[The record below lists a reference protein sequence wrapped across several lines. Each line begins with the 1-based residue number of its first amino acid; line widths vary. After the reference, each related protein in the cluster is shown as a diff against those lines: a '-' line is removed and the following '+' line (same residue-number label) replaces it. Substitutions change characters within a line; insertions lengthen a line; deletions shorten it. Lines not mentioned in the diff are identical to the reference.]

1 MMQTCRWLSSRKRN
15 MITWQT
21 FASVEFNELHNM
33 HQVEE
38 KYLERLSDITMET
51 YAQVCSPKYYQP
63 WHGNMGLFP
72 SAYLSSLQRCAPCRG
87 PAEVMWLVIY
97 MQNMRYKDKTAWKI
111 ISLLWSQKQYLWC
124 SGKPCDPLHQRVPS
138 AGEGKCV
145 EVYQPWQ
152 GLREQ
157 VRHRKVGNVQF
168 FQGWILGGH

>member
-1 MMQTCRWLSSRKRN
+1 
-15 MITWQT
+15 
-21 FASVEFNELHNM
+21 M

-72 SAYLSSLQRCAPCRG
+72 SASLTSLQRCSPCRV

-111 ISLLWSQKQYLWC
+111 ISLLWSRAISL
-124 SGKPCDPLHQRVPS
+124 LFR
-138 AGEGKCV
+138 
-145 EVYQPWQ
+145 
-152 GLREQ
+152 
-157 VRHRKVGNVQF
+157 
-168 FQGWILGGH
+168 